1 MSEEAVPYVVTGD
14 STPRYHS
21 PMAETTSPIL
31 IFNLNHKAWP
41 EIKIMSARMATGIVY
56 L

>member
-31 IFNLNHKAWP
+31 IFNLKHIIEKFNASI
-41 EIKIMSARMATGIVY
+41 IKY
-56 L
+56 LSQTPHF